1 MKQVQEIS
9 DKQRI
14 RSEMSVDRP
23 IRVLVVDDDKSI
35 CQWLNAVLT
44 AEGYEC
50 LAARSVEDAEPLLH
64 EGPVDLALLDI
75 YIGQANGL
83 EFLEK
88 LKALQPECKCVAM
101 TAHATVETVARS
113 VAGGALEYLSK
124 PLLIDDLL
132 ALLRR
137 LTGPRQ
143 TPSQALKD
151 SFAPESAIVGRS
163 PKMLE
168 VYRAVARVAPS
179 TASVLITGAS
189 GSGKELVARAI
200 HAHSAR
206 AEKVFTPI
214 NCGSFPETILESE
227 LFGHEKGAFTGADT
241 SRSGLFEATDG
252 GTIFLDEISETSL
265 SFQVKLLRVLQ
276 EQKVR
281 RLGSNTF
288 LPIDVRI
295 VAATNK
301 DLSALIR
308 AGQFREDLYYRLSVV
323 TIPLPSLEER
333 AEDIPLLVKHFLERF
348 NLRNRR
354 HVTISE
360 EAVRLLASM
369 SWPGNV
375 RELENVIERL
385 AIFAATDEI
394 CAEEVRGERTRRNQ
408 AMSAPENSTASL
420 PGKLQEMERQEI
432 LRVLRESGGNK
443 SLAAR
448 KLGIERKTL
457 YEKARRLAID
467 LQSKEHE

>member
-1 MKQVQEIS
+1 MEKQLKI
-9 DKQRI
+9 
-14 RSEMSVDRP
+14 
-23 IRVLVVDDDKSI
+23 LVVDDDKSI
-35 CQWLNAVLT
+35 CRWLNAVLT
-44 AEGYEC
+44 EEGYVC
-50 LAARSVEDAEPLLH
+50 CAARSVEEAEPLLR
-64 EGPVDLALLDI
+64 ENPIDLALLDI

-88 LKALQPECKCVAM
+88 LKTLQPECKCVVM
-101 TAHATVETVARS
+101 TAHASVETVARS

-124 PLLIDDLL
+124 PLLIDELL
-132 ALLRR
+132 ALLRKLR
-137 LTGPRQ
+137 ASRH
-143 TPSQALKD
+143 TPA
-151 SFAPESAIVGRS
+151 FAPKDTFCLKTAIVGRS

-168 VYRAVARVAPS
+168 VYRIVARVAPS
-179 TASVLITGAS
+179 TANVLITGAS

-200 HAHSAR
+200 HEHSPR
-206 AEKVFTPI
+206 AKMPFTPI

-227 LFGHEKGAFTGADT
+227 LFGHEKGSFTGAD
-241 SRSGLFEATDG
+241 SHRSGLFEATNG

-281 RLGSNTF
+281 RLGSNT
-288 LPIDVRI
+288 LVPLDVRI

-323 TIPLPSLEER
+323 TIQLPSLEER
-333 AEDIPLLVKHFLERF
+333 PEDIPLLVQHFLERF
-348 NLRNRR
+348 NQRNARQ
-354 HVTISE
+354 VNISE
-360 EAVRLLASM
+360 EAVSLLASM

-375 RELENVIERL
+375 RELENFIERL
-385 AIFAATDEI
+385 AIFAATEGI
-394 CAEEVRGERTRRNQ
+394 SCEGVERERARRSK
-408 AMSAPENSTASL
+408 ATSVPENLTSTL
-420 PGKLQEMERQEI
+420 TGTLQEMERQEI
-432 LRVLRESGGNK
+432 VRVLRESRGNK

-467 LQSKEHE
+467 LQSEKT

>member
-1 MKQVQEIS
+1 M
-9 DKQRI
+9 DKRL
-14 RSEMSVDRP
+14 
-23 IRVLVVDDDKSI
+23 RVLVVDDDKSI
-35 CQWLNAVLT
+35 CRWLNAVLT

-64 EGPVDLALLDI
+64 EGPIDLALLDI

-83 EFLEK
+83 EFLKK
-88 LKALQPECKCVAM
+88 LRALQPECKCVVM
-101 TAHATVETVARS
+101 TAHASVETVARS

-124 PLLIDDLL
+124 PLLIDELL
-132 ALLRR
+132 ALLKK

-143 TPSQALKD
+143 TPSPAPKD
-151 SFAPESAIVGRS
+151 SFAPESAIIGRS

-168 VYRAVARVAPS
+168 VYRAVGRVAP
-179 TASVLITGAS
+179 TAANVLITGAS

-200 HAHSAR
+200 HVHSAR
-206 AEKVFTPI
+206 AERPFTPI

-241 SRSGLFEATDG
+241 SRSGLFEATNN

-281 RLGSNTF
+281 RVGSNTF
-288 LPIDVRI
+288 IPIDVRI

-323 TIPLPSLEER
+323 TIQVPSLEER
-333 AEDIPLLVKHFLERF
+333 AEDIPLLVHHFLERF
-348 NLRNRR
+348 NQRNQR
-354 HVTISE
+354 HVNISE
-360 EAVRLLASM
+360 QAVKLLASM

-375 RELENVIERL
+375 RELENLIERL

-394 CAEEVRGERTRRNQ
+394 SAEEVDRVRARRSE
-408 AMSAPENSTASL
+408 ATSAPENSTASL
-420 PGKLQEMERQEI
+420 TGKLQEMERREI

-467 LQSKEHE
+467 LQSKET

>member
-1 MKQVQEIS
+1 M
-9 DKQRI
+9 DK
-14 RSEMSVDRP
+14 P
-23 IRVLVVDDDKSI
+23 LRVLVVDDDNSI
-35 CQWLNAVLT
+35 CRWLNAVLT

-50 LAARSVEDAEPLLH
+50 RAARSVEDAEPLLR
-64 EGPVDLALLDI
+64 EGPIDLALLDI
-75 YIGQANGL
+75 YIGQANGI

-88 LKALQPECKCVAM
+88 LKTLQPECKCVVM
-101 TAHATVETVARS
+101 TAHASVETVARS
-113 VAGGALEYLSK
+113 VAGGALEYLVK
-124 PLLIDDLL
+124 PLLIDELL
-132 ALLRR
+132 ALLRK
-137 LTGPRQ
+137 LTGPRKI
-143 TPSQALKD
+143 PRHAPKD

-179 TASVLITGAS
+179 TANVLITGAS

-206 AEKVFTPI
+206 AEMAFTPI

-241 SRSGLFEATDG
+241 SRSGLFEATNG
-252 GTIFLDEISETSL
+252 GTVFLDEISETSL

-276 EQKVR
+276 EHKVR
-281 RLGSNTF
+281 RVGSNTF

-308 AGQFREDLYYRLSVV
+308 GGQFREDLYYRLSVV
-323 TIPLPSLEER
+323 TIQLPSLEER
-333 AEDIPLLVKHFLERF
+333 AKDIPLLVQHFLGRF
-348 NLRNRR
+348 NERNQR
-354 HVTISE
+354 HVNISE
-360 EAVRLLASM
+360 AAVKLLTSM

-375 RELENVIERL
+375 RELENLIERLAERL

-394 CAEEVRGERTRRNQ
+394 SAEEVECERARRSETT
-408 AMSAPENSTASL
+408 SAPENSTASL

-432 LRVLRESGGNK
+432 VRILRESGGNK

-467 LQSKEHE
+467 LQSKET

>member
-1 MKQVQEIS
+1 MKQLQEILG
-9 DKQRI
+9 QQQI

-35 CQWLNAVLT
+35 CQWLNAVLS

-50 LAARSVEDAEPLLH
+50 LAARSIEDAEPLLR
-64 EGPVDLALLDI
+64 EGPIDLALLDI

-83 EFLEK
+83 ELLEK
-88 LKALQPECKCVAM
+88 LKTLQPECRCVAM

-143 TPSQALKD
+143 TPSQTLKD
-151 SFAPESAIVGRS
+151 SFPESAIVGRS

-200 HAHSAR
+200 HAHSPR
-206 AEKVFTPI
+206 AEKVFTPL

-227 LFGHEKGAFTGADT
+227 LFGHEKSAFTGADT

-288 LPIDVRI
+288 IPIDVRI

-301 DLSALIR
+301 NLSALIR

-333 AEDIPLLVKHFLERF
+333 AEDIPLLVKHFLDRF

-360 EAVRLLASM
+360 EAVRGLAAM

-375 RELENVIERL
+375 RELENLIERL

-394 CAEEVRGERTRRNQ
+394 CAEEVQSERTRRNQ
-408 AMSAPENSTASL
+408 ATSASENSTASL

>member
-1 MKQVQEIS
+1 M
-9 DKQRI
+9 DK
-14 RSEMSVDRP
+14 P
-23 IRVLVVDDDKSI
+23 LRVLVVDDDKSI
-35 CQWLNAVLT
+35 CRWLNAVLT

-50 LAARSVEDAEPLLH
+50 LATRSIEEAEPLLS
-64 EGPVDLALLDI
+64 EGPIDLALLDI

-88 LKALQPECKCVAM
+88 LKALQPECQCVVM
-101 TAHATVETVARS
+101 TAHASVETVARS

-124 PLLIDDLL
+124 PLLIDELL
-132 ALLRR
+132 ALLKK

-143 TPSQALKD
+143 TPSPARKD

-200 HAHSAR
+200 HAHSTR
-206 AEKVFTPI
+206 ADKPFTPI

-241 SRSGLFEATDG
+241 TRSGLFEATNK

-265 SFQVKLLRVLQ
+265 GFQVKLLRVLQ
-276 EQKVR
+276 EHKVR
-281 RLGSNTF
+281 RVGSNTF

-301 DLSALIR
+301 DLSTLIR
-308 AGQFREDLYYRLSVV
+308 AGQFREDLYYRLTVV
-323 TIPLPSLEER
+323 TIQLPSLEER
-333 AEDIPLLVKHFLERF
+333 ADDIPLLVQHFLESF
-348 NLRNRR
+348 NQRNQR
-354 HVTISE
+354 HVNISDD
-360 EAVRLLASM
+360 AVKLLASM

-375 RELENVIERL
+375 RELENLIERL

-394 CAEEVRGERTRRNQ
+394 SAEEVERERMRRSE
-408 AMSAPENSTASL
+408 ATSAPDNSTASL
-420 PGKLQEMERQEI
+420 PGKLEEIERQEI
-432 LRVLRESGGNK
+432 LRALRESGGNK

-467 LQSKEHE
+467 LQSKQT

>member
-1 MKQVQEIS
+1 M
-9 DKQRI
+9 DK
-14 RSEMSVDRP
+14 P
-23 IRVLVVDDDKSI
+23 LRVLVVDDDKSI
-35 CQWLNAVLT
+35 CRWLNAVLT

-50 LAARSVEDAEPLLH
+50 LATRSIEEAEPLLS
-64 EGPVDLALLDI
+64 EGPIDLALLDI

-88 LKALQPECKCVAM
+88 LKALQPECQCVVM
-101 TAHATVETVARS
+101 TAHASVETVARS

-124 PLLIDDLL
+124 PLLIDELL
-132 ALLRR
+132 ALLKK

-143 TPSQALKD
+143 TPSPARKD

-200 HAHSAR
+200 HAHSTR
-206 AEKVFTPI
+206 ADKPFTPI

-241 SRSGLFEATDG
+241 TRSGLFEATNK

-265 SFQVKLLRVLQ
+265 GFQVKLLRVLQ
-276 EQKVR
+276 EHKVR
-281 RLGSNTF
+281 RVGSNTF

-301 DLSALIR
+301 DLSTLIR
-308 AGQFREDLYYRLSVV
+308 AGQFREDLYYRLTVV
-323 TIPLPSLEER
+323 TIQLPSLEER
-333 AEDIPLLVKHFLERF
+333 ADDIPLLVQHFLESF
-348 NLRNRR
+348 NQRNQR
-354 HVTISE
+354 HVNISDD
-360 EAVRLLASM
+360 AVKLLASM

-375 RELENVIERL
+375 RELENLFERL

-394 CAEEVRGERTRRNQ
+394 SAEEVERERMRRSE
-408 AMSAPENSTASL
+408 ATSAPDNSTASL
-420 PGKLQEMERQEI
+420 PGKLEEIERQEI
-432 LRVLRESGGNK
+432 LRALRESGGNK

-467 LQSKEHE
+467 LQSKQT

>member
-1 MKQVQEIS
+1 MKQVQEIPGQ
-9 DKQRI
+9 QRI
-14 RSEMSVDRP
+14 RLEMSVDRL
-23 IRVLVVDDDKSI
+23 IRILIVDDDKSI

-64 EGPVDLALLDI
+64 EGPIDLALLDI

-88 LKALQPECKCVAM
+88 LKTVQPECKCVAM

-143 TPSQALKD
+143 TPSQEPKD
-151 SFAPESAIVGRS
+151 SAPESAIVGRS

-227 LFGHEKGAFTGADT
+227 LFGHDKGAFTGADT

-301 DLSALIR
+301 DMSALIR

-333 AEDIPLLVKHFLERF
+333 TEDIPLLVQHFLERF

-360 EAVRLLASM
+360 EAVKVLASM

-394 CAEEVRGERTRRNQ
+394 CAEEVRREWTRRNQ
-408 AMSAPENSTASL
+408 VMPVPEKSTASL

-432 LRVLRESGGNK
+432 LRILRESRGNK

-457 YEKARRLAID
+457 YEKARRLGID
-467 LQSKEHE
+467 LQSKEK

>member
-1 MKQVQEIS
+1 M
-9 DKQRI
+9 DK
-14 RSEMSVDRP
+14 P
-23 IRVLVVDDDKSI
+23 LRVLVVDDDNSI
-35 CQWLNAVLT
+35 CRWLNAVLT

-50 LAARSVEDAEPLLH
+50 RAARSVEDAEPLLR
-64 EGPVDLALLDI
+64 EGPIDLALLDI
-75 YIGQANGL
+75 YIGQANGI

-88 LKALQPECKCVAM
+88 LKTLQPECKCVVM
-101 TAHATVETVARS
+101 TAHASVETVARS
-113 VAGGALEYLSK
+113 VAGGALEYLVK
-124 PLLIDDLL
+124 PLLIDELL
-132 ALLRR
+132 ALLRK
-137 LTGPRQ
+137 LTGPRKI
-143 TPSQALKD
+143 PRHAPKD

-179 TASVLITGAS
+179 TANVLITGAS

-206 AEKVFTPI
+206 AEMAFTPI

-241 SRSGLFEATDG
+241 SRSGLFEATNG
-252 GTIFLDEISETSL
+252 GTVFLDEISETSL

-276 EQKVR
+276 EHKVR
-281 RLGSNTF
+281 RVGSNTF

-308 AGQFREDLYYRLSVV
+308 GGQFREDLYYRLSVV
-323 TIPLPSLEER
+323 TIQLPSLEER
-333 AEDIPLLVKHFLERF
+333 AKDIPLLVQHFLGRF
-348 NLRNRR
+348 NERNQR
-354 HVTISE
+354 HVNISE
-360 EAVRLLASM
+360 AAVKLLTSM

-375 RELENVIERL
+375 RELENLIERL

-394 CAEEVRGERTRRNQ
+394 SAEEVECERARRSETT
-408 AMSAPENSTASL
+408 SAPENSTASL

-432 LRVLRESGGNK
+432 VRILRESGGNK

-467 LQSKEHE
+467 LQSKET

>member
-1 MKQVQEIS
+1 MERLGSDGDGRKPGKDMEKQLKI
-9 DKQRI
+9 
-14 RSEMSVDRP
+14 
-23 IRVLVVDDDKSI
+23 LVVDDDKSI
-35 CQWLNAVLT
+35 CRWLNAVLT
-44 AEGYEC
+44 EEGYEC
-50 LAARSVEDAEPLLH
+50 LAARSVEEAEPLLRK
-64 EGPVDLALLDI
+64 GRVDLALLDI
-75 YIGQANGL
+75 YLGQANGL
-83 EFLEK
+83 EFIEK
-88 LKALQPECKCVAM
+88 LKKLQPKCKCVVM
-101 TAHATVETVARS
+101 TAHASVETVAGS
-113 VAGGALEYLSK
+113 VAAGALEYLSK
-124 PLLIDDLL
+124 PLLIDELL
-132 ALLRR
+132 ALLQK
-137 LTGPRQ
+137 LAGPQQ
-143 TPSQALKD
+143 TRSHAPKD
-151 SFAPESAIVGRS
+151 SFAPESAIIGRS

-168 VYRAVARVAPS
+168 VYRAVGRVAP
-179 TASVLITGAS
+179 TAANVLITGAS

-206 AEKVFTPI
+206 AERPFTPI

-241 SRSGLFEATDG
+241 SRSGLFEATNN

-281 RLGSNTF
+281 RVGSNTF
-288 LPIDVRI
+288 IPIDVRI

-323 TIPLPSLEER
+323 TIQVPSLEER
-333 AEDIPLLVKHFLERF
+333 AEDIPLLVHHFLERF
-348 NLRNRR
+348 NQRNQR
-354 HVTISE
+354 HVNISE
-360 EAVRLLASM
+360 QAVKLLASM

-375 RELENVIERL
+375 RELENLIERL

-394 CAEEVRGERTRRNQ
+394 SAEEVDRERARRSE
-408 AMSAPENSTASL
+408 ATSAPENSTASL
-420 PGKLQEMERQEI
+420 TGKLQEMERREI

-467 LQSKEHE
+467 LQSKET

>member
-1 MKQVQEIS
+1 LI
-9 DKQRI
+9 
-14 RSEMSVDRP
+14 
-23 IRVLVVDDDKSI
+23 
-35 CQWLNAVLT
+35 

-50 LAARSVEDAEPLLH
+50 LAARSVDDAEPLLQ
-64 EGPVDLALLDI
+64 EGRIDLALLDI

-88 LKALQPECKCVAM
+88 LKTLQPECRCVVM
-101 TAHATVETVARS
+101 TAHASVETVARS

-124 PLLIDDLL
+124 PLLIDELL
-132 ALLRR
+132 ALLRK

-143 TPSQALKD
+143 TPSHVPKD

-200 HAHSAR
+200 HAHSPR
-206 AEKVFTPI
+206 TEMPFTPI

-227 LFGHEKGAFTGADT
+227 LFGHERGAFTGADT
-241 SRSGLFEATDG
+241 SRSGLFEATNG
-252 GTIFLDEISETSL
+252 GTIFLDEISETSP

-295 VAATNK
+295 IAATNK
-301 DLSALIR
+301 DLSAMIR

-323 TIPLPSLEER
+323 TIQLPSLEER
-333 AEDIPLLVKHFLERF
+333 AEDIPLLVHHFLERF
-348 NLRNRR
+348 NQRNQR
-354 HVTISE
+354 HVNISQ
-360 EAVRLLASM
+360 EAVKLLASM

-375 RELENVIERL
+375 RELENLIERL

-394 CAEEVRGERTRRNQ
+394 SAEEVERERSRRNETT
-408 AMSAPENSTASL
+408 SAPENSTASL

-467 LQSKEHE
+467 LQSKET

>member
-1 MKQVQEIS
+1 MRKREIEK
-9 DKQRI
+9 DMGNQLK
-14 RSEMSVDRP
+14 
-23 IRVLVVDDDKSI
+23 VLVVDDDMSI
-35 CQWLNAVLT
+35 CRWLNAVLT

-50 LAARSVEDAEPLLH
+50 RAARSVDEAEPLLH
-64 EGPVDLALLDI
+64 ESPFDVALLDI

-83 EFLEK
+83 AFLEK
-88 LKALQPECKCVAM
+88 LKTLQGECKCVVM
-101 TAHATVETVARS
+101 TAHASVETVARS

-124 PLLIDDLL
+124 PLLIDELL
-132 ALLRR
+132 QLLQK
-137 LTGPRQ
+137 LTGPRL
-143 TPSQALKD
+143 TSVTAKKETFSPKST
-151 SFAPESAIVGRS
+151 IVGRS

-200 HAHSAR
+200 HAHSPR
-206 AEKVFTPI
+206 AEMPFTPI

-227 LFGHEKGAFTGADT
+227 LFGHEKGSFTGADT
-241 SRSGLFEATDG
+241 SRSGLFEATNG

-281 RLGSNTF
+281 RVGSNTF
-288 LPIDVRI
+288 ISIDVRI

-301 DLSALIR
+301 NLSALIR

-323 TIPLPSLEER
+323 TIQLPSLEER
-333 AEDIPLLVKHFLERF
+333 PEDIPLLVQHFLERF
-348 NLRNRR
+348 NRRNQRQ
-354 HVTISE
+354 VNISE
-360 EAVRLLASM
+360 DAVKLLASM

-375 RELENVIERL
+375 RELENLIERL

-394 CAEEVRGERTRRNQ
+394 SAEEVQRERARRSE
-408 AMSAPENSTASL
+408 ATSAPENSTASL

-467 LQSKEHE
+467 LQSKEP